1 MKNMKFKYN
10 IFLMALSVFS
20 LWFVSCDEYR
30 DADELDD
37 QLYLQK
43 SGLLEAKV
51 FNWGTF
57 TYELPVI
64 NSATVRLSVDESILA
79 AYNETN
85 GTDYK
90 LMPDNCYSLKEGSL
104 SFTEDDYRKFFL
116 IDFDPASL
124 TDLGNDGLQYVLPCL
139 LVTDN
144 ADIRIAE
151 EDKAQILIKP
161 SVYQPYIGFETPGI
175 YRTGSEF
182 SIKTDDDDVLV
193 IYPKVQVNYYN
204 DWDISYDVE
213 VNSAALDE
221 YNGSLSAGA
230 RKYKLL
236 PEGAYTIDRSTCIL
250 NKNRD
255 YEYLKITLEEK
266 AFKVDENNYA
276 FGYYALPLKIA
287 FPPACGGRV
296 CQVHAVQDD
305 HSGFAAAD
313 GVNIRVPAG
322 QRNPSVYDFADRIHL
337 LQVCLDLPPG
347 FCHVARIPLNIHILH
362 LVYLSDSLKIPLLR
376 AAVRSREE
384 NQGNLAQNLP
394 LVHLA
399 NLQGAAVLGIV
410 AVIAHDKDTVF
421 LHDLWEHSPFIQI
434 GQGVGVILL
443 QREAIYIDNTVFKV
457 HIHDLPFRGDDALD
471 NGLPVIIGLLTED
484 HNVPLFRLPI
494 EEIAGQKQIVPIQ
507 QRLPHRGP
515 GHHDDAEKDQEY
527 DHNHRQHPAQIVQI
541 QHKTLLKPR
550 IFFLLLFGFKS
561 RHVCSLL
568 FLSRHN
574 MGYCTTACRYFPEIK
589 SKFFVRA

>member
-1 MKNMKFKYN
+1 
-10 IFLMALSVFS
+10 MALSVFS

-64 NSATVRLSVDESILA
+64 KSGKGNHSATVRLSVDESVLA

-124 TDLGNDGLQYVLPCL
+124 TDLGNDGLQYILPCL

-144 ADIRIAE
+144 ADIRIVE

-287 FPPACGGRV
+287 SVSKYGIDPEADVTIYPISIQPPVMEKTGWTIEECNSIITDEVENASSMDIPDNLLDNNNNTYWCTRAIKPIEFPYFVTINLQENCSLYRLGFQLPEDESLGNIKSGYFEVSTDGENWTKIVDWNRKSNLEDRSMELDFSMQQANYIRFVITDAFEYADPALGKASGAV
-296 CQVHAVQDD
+296 CQVAEIN
-305 HSGFAAAD
+305 GW
-313 GVNIRVPAG
+313 
-322 QRNPSVYDFADRIHL
+322 
-337 LQVCLDLPPG
+337 
-347 FCHVARIPLNIHILH
+347 
-362 LVYLSDSLKIPLLR
+362 
-376 AAVRSREE
+376 
-384 NQGNLAQNLP
+384 
-394 LVHLA
+394 
-399 NLQGAAVLGIV
+399 GI
-410 AVIAHDKDTVF
+410 
-421 LHDLWEHSPFIQI
+421 
-434 GQGVGVILL
+434 
-443 QREAIYIDNTVFKV
+443 
-457 HIHDLPFRGDDALD
+457 
-471 NGLPVIIGLLTED
+471 
-484 HNVPLFRLPI
+484 
-494 EEIAGQKQIVPIQ
+494 
-507 QRLPHRGP
+507 
-515 GHHDDAEKDQEY
+515 
-527 DHNHRQHPAQIVQI
+527 
-541 QHKTLLKPR
+541 
-550 IFFLLLFGFKS
+550 
-561 RHVCSLL
+561 
-568 FLSRHN
+568 
-574 MGYCTTACRYFPEIK
+574 
-589 SKFFVRA
+589 